1 MTAVCFLRGWP
12 RGSGEFMTEENKEE
26 DWMKYANSGFGQTNY
41 SLWDEVVEEEEE
53 EEIEDFDLTV
63 QLDSHMEEIPRAPDP
78 AGLKHLVRIGCCN
91 PCLGRLGG
99 KKRYEQSIEQS
110 GEEIREIVEKGNS
123 HLAKLREEIP
133 LCPFCENLFEEVELL
148 TDIIYDSI
156 SPYQFKR
163 LQLGA
168 RFPKSQIE
176 EEDSQRKR
184 FGSGGCD
191 GLKTGLVAEIAK
203 RLNQRLDGVT
213 LVNDKPQILALIDV
227 LTLSVDLDVRAH
239 YMYGRY
245 RKLERG
251 IPQTRWPCRAC
262 KGRGCER
269 CEMTGLQ
276 YAKSVQDLI
285 GNPLLSVFG
294 SEEHAFHG
302 MGREDIDVR
311 CMGRGRPFVIEMK
324 EPQLRKTDPV
334 ELMKLINDNAEGS
347 IEITGLR
354 DSTRSE
360 VVRLK
365 DTPAEKSYTIRF
377 KLLPLNEAEYAVL
390 TAPLDLT
397 KENKGRSKNKRK
409 RRGDNKRDNTKPLP
423 TEIETENVKP
433 SRDKLSLMKK
443 AELVALCVELGVKK
457 SGTKDELI
465 ERILN
470 VEEPVVET
478 FDLPEDDFIIK
489 SILSLEGVKLAQR
502 TPERV
507 AHRRADLV
515 RRRTVFEVHQPVIEV
530 LDDGSREIEVTMRC
544 ESGTYVKE
552 TVHGDSGR
560 TQPSIASLLKA
571 KCEVI
576 WLDVGD
582 IHAD

>member
-1 MTAVCFLRGWP
+1 
-12 RGSGEFMTEENKEE
+12 MTEENKEE

-41 SLWDEVVEEEEE
+41 SLWDEVVEEEEIVE
-53 EEIEDFDLTV
+53 VTEKEVTKKEEIQEVEEGNFNLTV

-78 AGLKHLVRIGCCN
+78 AGLKHLVRIGCCDQ
-91 PCLGRLGG
+91 CLGRLGG
-99 KKRYEQSIEQS
+99 KKRYEQSIDQS
-110 GEEIREIVEKGNS
+110 GEEIRAIVEKGNS
-123 HLAKLREEIP
+123 HLAKIREEIP
-133 LCPFCENLFEEVELL
+133 LCPFCENLFEEVDLL

-176 EEDSQRKR
+176 EEDTQRKR
-184 FGSGGCD
+184 YGAGGCD

-203 RLNQRLDGVT
+203 RLNQRLEGVT

-239 YMYGRY
+239 YLYGRY

-269 CEMTGLQ
+269 CDMTGLQ
-276 YAKSVQDLI
+276 YKKSVQDLI
-285 GNPLLSVFG
+285 GNPLLALFDSK
-294 SEEHAFHG
+294 EHAFHG

-324 EPQLRKTDPV
+324 EPKLRKIDPI
-334 ELMKLINDNAEGS
+334 EMMKLINDNAEGS

-377 KLLPLNEAEYAVL
+377 KLSPLNEAEYAVL

-409 RRGDNKRDNTKPLP
+409 RRGDNKRDNTKPLA
-423 TEIETENVKP
+423 TEIETENTKP
-433 SRDKLSLMKK
+433 GKDKLDTMKK
-443 AELVALCVELGVKK
+443 AELVALCVEFSVKK

-470 VEEPVVET
+470 IEEPVIET
-478 FDLPEDDFIIK
+478 FDLPEDDFILK

-507 AHRRADLV
+507 AHRRADLI
-515 RRRTVFEVHQPVIEV
+515 RRRTVFEVHQPVIEMTEEN
-530 LDDGSREIEVTMRC
+530 GREIEVTMRC

>member
-1 MTAVCFLRGWP
+1 
-12 RGSGEFMTEENKEE
+12 MTEENKEE

-53 EEIEDFDLTV
+53 EEEEESEDFDLTI

-91 PCLGRLGG
+91 SCLGRLGG

-110 GEEIREIVEKGNS
+110 GEEIRGIVEKGNS
-123 HLAKLREEIP
+123 HLSNVREEIP

-184 FGSGGCD
+184 YGAGGCD

-203 RLNQRLDGVT
+203 RLNQRLEGVT

-239 YMYGRY
+239 YLYGRY

-324 EPQLRKTDPV
+324 EPKLRKADPI

-347 IEITGLR
+347 IEITSLR

-377 KLLPLNEAEYAVL
+377 KLLPLNEAEYTVL

-433 SRDKLSLMKK
+433 GKDQLLQMKK
-443 AELVALCVELGVKK
+443 PELVALCVELGVKK
-457 SGTKDELI
+457 SGTKDDLI
-465 ERILN
+465 ERISN
-470 VEEPVVET
+470 VEEPEIET
-478 FDLPEDDFIIK
+478 FELPDDDFIIK

-515 RRRTVFEVHQPVIEV
+515 RRRTVFEVHKPVIE
-530 LDDGSREIEVTMRC
+530 LMEDGTREIEVTMRC

-560 TQPSIASLLKA
+560 TQPSIASLLKS

>member
-1 MTAVCFLRGWP
+1 
-12 RGSGEFMTEENKEE
+12 MTEENKEE

-53 EEIEDFDLTV
+53 EDEEEQEIEDFDLTV

-91 PCLGRLGG
+91 ACLGRLGG

-110 GEEIREIVEKGNS
+110 GEEIRGIVEKGNS
-123 HLAKLREEIP
+123 HITKVREKIP
-133 LCPFCENLFEEVELL
+133 LCPFCENLFEEVDLL

-156 SPYQFKR
+156 SQFQFKR

-184 FGSGGCD
+184 FGAGGCD

-203 RLNQRLDGVT
+203 RLNQRLEGVT
-213 LVNDKPQILALIDV
+213 LVNDKPEILALIDV
-227 LTLSVDLDVRAH
+227 LTLSVDLDVRSH

-269 CEMTGLQ
+269 CDMTGLQ
-276 YAKSVQDLI
+276 YKKSVQDLI
-285 GNPLLSVFG
+285 GNPLLTVFD
-294 SEEHAFHG
+294 SKEHAFHG

-324 EPQLRKTDPV
+324 EPRLRNTDPI
-334 ELMKLINDNAEGS
+334 EFMKLINDKAEGS

-354 DSTRSE
+354 DSNRSE

-377 KLLPLNEAEYAVL
+377 KLSPLNEAEYTVL

-423 TEIETENVKP
+423 TEIEIENLKP
-433 SRDKLSLMKK
+433 SRDELSALKK
-443 AELVALCVELGVKK
+443 AELVAMCVESGVKK

-465 ERILN
+465 ERIMN
-470 VEEPVVET
+470 IEEPVVET
-478 FDLPEDDFIIK
+478 FDLPEDDFIVK
-489 SILSLEGVKLAQR
+489 TILSLEGVKLAQR

-515 RRRTVFEVHQPVIEV
+515 RRRTVFEVHQPVIEMM
-530 LDDGSREIEVTMRC
+530 DDGTREIEVTMRC

-560 TQPSIASLLKA
+560 TQPSIASLLKS

>member
-1 MTAVCFLRGWP
+1 
-12 RGSGEFMTEENKEE
+12 MTEENKEE

-53 EEIEDFDLTV
+53 EDEEEQEIEDFDLTV

-110 GEEIREIVEKGNS
+110 GEEIRSIVEKGNS
-123 HLAKLREEIP
+123 HLTKVREEIP
-133 LCPFCENLFEEVELL
+133 LCPFCENLFEEVDLL

-184 FGSGGCD
+184 YGSGGCD

-276 YAKSVQDLI
+276 YQKSVQDLI

-294 SEEHAFHG
+294 SKEHAFHG

-324 EPQLRKTDPV
+324 EPRLRIADPV
-334 ELMKLINDNAEGS
+334 ELMKMINDNAEGS
-347 IEITGLR
+347 IDITSLR

-365 DTPAEKSYTIRF
+365 ETPAEKSYTIRF
-377 KLLPLNEAEYAVL
+377 KLMPLNEAEYTVL

-433 SRDKLSLMKK
+433 GKDKLTTMKK
-443 AELVALCVELGVKK
+443 AELVALCVEYGVKK

-515 RRRTVFEVHQPVIEV
+515 RRRTVFEVHQPVVEMME
-530 LDDGSREIEVTMRC
+530 DGSREIEVTMRC

>member
-1 MTAVCFLRGWP
+1 
-12 RGSGEFMTEENKEE
+12 MTEENKEE

-53 EEIEDFDLTV
+53 EEEEEDEQEIEDFDLTV

-99 KKRYEQSIEQS
+99 KKRYEQTIEQS
-110 GEEIREIVEKGNS
+110 GEEIRGIVEKGNS
-123 HLAKLREEIP
+123 HLTKIREEIP

-184 FGSGGCD
+184 YGSGGCD
-191 GLKTGLVAEIAK
+191 GLKTGLVAQIAK
-203 RLNQRLDGVT
+203 RLNQRLEGVT

-276 YAKSVQDLI
+276 YQKSVQDLI

-294 SEEHAFHG
+294 SKEHAFHG

-324 EPQLRKTDPV
+324 EPRLRIADPV
-334 ELMKLINDNAEGS
+334 ELMKMINDNAEGS
-347 IEITGLR
+347 IDITSLR

-365 DTPAEKSYTIRF
+365 ETPAEKSYTIRF
-377 KLLPLNEAEYAVL
+377 KLMPLNEAEYTVL

-397 KENKGRSKNKRK
+397 KENKGRSKNKIK

-433 SRDKLSLMKK
+433 GKDKLSTMKK
-443 AELVALCVELGVKK
+443 AELVALCVEYGVKK

-515 RRRTVFEVHQPVIEV
+515 RRRTVFEVHQPVVEMME
-530 LDDGSREIEVTMRC
+530 DGSREIEVTMRC

>member
-1 MTAVCFLRGWP
+1 
-12 RGSGEFMTEENKEE
+12 MTEENEEE

-41 SLWDEVVEEEEE
+41 SLWDEVVEEEQEE
-53 EEIEDFDLTV
+53 EQEESEDFEITV
-63 QLDSHMEEIPRAPDP
+63 QLDSHMEEIPRAPAP
-78 AGLKHLVRIGCCN
+78 AGLKHLVRIGCCDS
-91 PCLGRLGG
+91 CLGRLGG
-99 KKRYEQSIEQS
+99 KKRYDQSIIQS
-110 GEEIREIVEKGNS
+110 GEEIRANVVKGNS
-123 HLAKLREEIP
+123 HLSNIREEIP
-133 LCPFCENLFEEVELL
+133 LCPFCENLFEEVDLL

-176 EEDSQRKR
+176 EEDAQRKR
-184 FGSGGCD
+184 YGAGGCD

-203 RLNQRLDGVT
+203 RLNQRLEDVT
-213 LVNDKPQILALIDV
+213 LVNDKPEILALIDV

-324 EPQLRKTDPV
+324 EPRLRKTDPI
-334 ELMKLINDNAEGS
+334 ELMKLINENAEGS
-347 IEITGLR
+347 IEITSLR
-354 DSTRSE
+354 DSNRSE

-377 KLLPLNEAEYAVL
+377 KLSPLNEAEYTVL

-423 TEIETENVKP
+423 SEIETENVKP
-433 SRDKLSLMKK
+433 SKDKLMLMKK
-443 AELVALCVELGVKK
+443 PELVALCTELGAKK

-470 VEEPVVET
+470 VEEPEIET
-478 FDLPEDDFIIK
+478 FDLPEDEFIIN

-515 RRRTVFEVHQPVIEV
+515 RRRTVFEVHQPVIEIM
-530 LDDGSREIEVTMRC
+530 DDGEREIEVTMRC

>member
-1 MTAVCFLRGWP
+1 
-12 RGSGEFMTEENKEE
+12 MTEENDGEE

-41 SLWDEVVEEEEE
+41 SLWDEIEEEEE
-53 EEIEDFDLTV
+53 EPEEEEDYELTI

-78 AGLKHLVRIGCCN
+78 AGLKHLVRIGCCDH
-91 PCLGRLGG
+91 CLGRLGG
-99 KKRYEQSIEQS
+99 KKKYDQTIEES
-110 GEEIREIVEKGNS
+110 GDEIRSQIENLNS
-123 HLAKLREEIP
+123 HLTDIRDEIP

-148 TDIIYDSI
+148 ADIIFDSI
-156 SPYQFKR
+156 EPYQFQR

-168 RFPKSQIE
+168 RFPKDQIE
-176 EEDSQRKR
+176 EEDVQRKR
-184 FGSGGCD
+184 FGAGGCD
-191 GLKTGLVAEIAK
+191 GLKTGLVSEIAK
-203 RLNQRLDGVT
+203 LLNQRLDNVK

-239 YMYGRY
+239 YLYGRY

-262 KGRGCER
+262 KGRGCNR
-269 CEMTGLQ
+269 CSMTGLQ
-276 YAKSVQDLI
+276 YENSVQDLI
-285 GNPLLSVFG
+285 GNPLLSVFS

-311 CMGRGRPFVIEMK
+311 CLGRGRPFVIEMK
-324 EPQLRKTDPV
+324 EPKLRNTDPN
-334 ELMKLINDNAEGS
+334 ELMEIINSKANGS
-347 IEITGLR
+347 IEVTGLR
-354 DSTRSE
+354 DSNRSE

-377 KLLPLNEAEYAVL
+377 KLLPLSETEYTVL

-397 KENKGRSKNKRK
+397 KENKSRSNNKRK

-423 TEIETENVKP
+423 NEIDIDDSKP
-433 SRDKLSLMKK
+433 SKEALDKMKK
-443 AELVALCVELGVKK
+443 AELVDLCAQMKLKK
-457 SGTKDELI
+457 SGTKSELI
-465 ERILN
+465 ERIIN
-470 VEEPVVET
+470 FEEPPAET
-478 FDLPEDDFIIK
+478 FEIPDDSDIIET
-489 SILSLEGVKLAQR
+489 IMSLEGVKLAQR

-507 AHRRADLV
+507 AHRRADLI
-515 RRRTVFEVHQPVIEV
+515 RRRTIFEVHPPMIEK
-530 LDDGSREIEVTMRC
+530 LSDGTKVIEVTMRC

-571 KCEVI
+571 KCEVE

>member
-1 MTAVCFLRGWP
+1 L
-12 RGSGEFMTEENKEE
+12 TEENDGEE

-41 SLWDEVVEEEEE
+41 SLWDEIEEEEPE
-53 EEIEDFDLTV
+53 EEEDYELTI

-91 PCLGRLGG
+91 HCLGRLGG
-99 KKRYEQSIEQS
+99 KKKYDQTIEES
-110 GEEIREIVEKGNS
+110 GGEIRSQIENSNS
-123 HLAKLREEIP
+123 HLSDIREEIP

-148 TDIIYDSI
+148 ADIIFDSI
-156 SPYQFKR
+156 EPYQFQR

-168 RFPKSQIE
+168 RFPKDQIE
-176 EEDSQRKR
+176 EEDVQRKR
-184 FGSGGCD
+184 FGAGGCD
-191 GLKTGLVAEIAK
+191 GLKTGLVSEIAK
-203 RLNQRLDGVT
+203 LLNQRLENVK

-239 YMYGRY
+239 YLYGRY

-262 KGRGCER
+262 KGRGCNR
-269 CEMTGLQ
+269 CSMTGLQ
-276 YAKSVQDLI
+276 YEKSVQDLI
-285 GNPLLSVFG
+285 GNPLLPVF
-294 SEEHAFHG
+294 SCEEHAFHG

-311 CMGRGRPFVIEMK
+311 CLGRGRPFVIEMK
-324 EPQLRKTDPV
+324 EPKLRNTDPH
-334 ELMKLINDNAEGS
+334 ELMEIINSKANGS
-347 IEITGLR
+347 IEVTGLR
-354 DSTRSE
+354 DSNRSE

-377 KLLPLNEAEYAVL
+377 KLSPLRETEYTVL

-397 KENKGRSKNKRK
+397 KENKSRSNNKRK

-423 TEIETENVKP
+423 NEIDIDDSKP
-433 SRDKLSLMKK
+433 SKETLDKMKK
-443 AELVALCVELGVKK
+443 AELVDLCAQMKLKK
-457 SGTKDELI
+457 SGTKSELI
-465 ERILN
+465 ERIIN
-470 VEEPVVET
+470 YEEPPAET
-478 FDLPEDDFIIK
+478 FEIPDDSYIIET
-489 SILSLEGVKLAQR
+489 IMSLEGVKLAQR

-507 AHRRADLV
+507 AHRRADLI
-515 RRRTVFEVHQPVIEV
+515 RRRTVFEVHPPMIEK
-530 LDDGSREIEVTMRC
+530 LSDGTKVIEVTMRC

-571 KCEVI
+571 KCEVE

>member
-1 MTAVCFLRGWP
+1 
-12 RGSGEFMTEENKEE
+12 MTEENKEE

-41 SLWDEVVEEEEE
+41 SLWDEVVEEEEIVE
-53 EEIEDFDLTV
+53 VTEKEVTKKEEIQEVEEGNFNLTV
-63 QLDSHMEEIPRAPDP
+63 QLDAHMEEIPRAPDP
-78 AGLKHLVRIGCCN
+78 AGLKHLVRIGCCDQ
-91 PCLGRLGG
+91 CLGRLGG
-99 KKRYEQSIEQS
+99 KKRYEQSIDQS
-110 GEEIREIVEKGNS
+110 GEEIRAIVEKGNS
-123 HLAKLREEIP
+123 HLAKIREEIP
-133 LCPFCENLFEEVELL
+133 LCPFCENLFEEVDLL

-176 EEDSQRKR
+176 EEDTQRKR
-184 FGSGGCD
+184 YGAGGCD

-203 RLNQRLDGVT
+203 RLNQRLEGVT

-239 YMYGRY
+239 YLYGRY

-269 CEMTGLQ
+269 CDMTGLQ
-276 YAKSVQDLI
+276 YKKSVQDLI
-285 GNPLLSVFG
+285 GNPLLALFDSK
-294 SEEHAFHG
+294 EHAFHG

-324 EPQLRKTDPV
+324 EPKLRKIDPI
-334 ELMKLINDNAEGS
+334 EMMKLINDNAEGS

-377 KLLPLNEAEYAVL
+377 KLSPLNEAEYAVL

-409 RRGDNKRDNTKPLP
+409 RRGDNKRDNTKPLA
-423 TEIETENVKP
+423 TEIETENTKP
-433 SRDKLSLMKK
+433 GKDKLDTMKK
-443 AELVALCVELGVKK
+443 AELVALCVEFSVKK

-470 VEEPVVET
+470 IEEPVIET
-478 FDLPEDDFIIK
+478 FDLPEDDFILK

-507 AHRRADLV
+507 AHRRADLI
-515 RRRTVFEVHQPVIEV
+515 RRRTVFEVHQPVIEMTEEN
-530 LDDGSREIEVTMRC
+530 GREIEVTMRC

>member
-1 MTAVCFLRGWP
+1 
-12 RGSGEFMTEENKEE
+12 MTEENKEE

-53 EEIEDFDLTV
+53 EEEEEESEDFDLTI

-91 PCLGRLGG
+91 SCLGRLGG
-99 KKRYEQSIEQS
+99 KKRYDQSILQS
-110 GEEIREIVEKGNS
+110 GEEIRGIVEKGNS
-123 HLAKLREEIP
+123 HLSNVREEIP
-133 LCPFCENLFEEVELL
+133 LCPFCENLFEEVDLL

-184 FGSGGCD
+184 YGAGGCD

-203 RLNQRLDGVT
+203 RLNQRLEGVT

-239 YMYGRY
+239 YLYGRY

-285 GNPLLSVFG
+285 GNPLLSIFG

-324 EPQLRKTDPV
+324 EPKLRKNDPI

-347 IEITGLR
+347 IEITSLR
-354 DSTRSE
+354 DSNRSE

-377 KLLPLNEAEYAVL
+377 KLLPLNEAEYTVL

-423 TEIETENVKP
+423 TEIETESVKP
-433 SRDKLSLMKK
+433 GKDKLVLMKK
-443 AELVALCVELGVKK
+443 SELVAMCVELGVKK
-457 SGTKDELI
+457 SGTKDELV

-470 VEEPVVET
+470 VEEPEIET
-478 FDLPEDDFIIK
+478 FELPDNDFIIK
-489 SILSLEGVKLAQR
+489 SIASLEGVKLAQR

-515 RRRTVFEVHQPVIEV
+515 RRRTVFEVHQPVIEIM
-530 LDDGSREIEVTMRC
+530 DDGSREIEVTMRC

>member
-1 MTAVCFLRGWP
+1 
-12 RGSGEFMTEENKEE
+12 MTEENKEE

-41 SLWDEVVEEEEE
+41 SLWDEVVEEEEIVE
-53 EEIEDFDLTV
+53 VTEKEVTKKEEIQEVEEGNFNLTV

-78 AGLKHLVRIGCCN
+78 AGLKHLVRIGCCDQ
-91 PCLGRLGG
+91 CLGRLGG
-99 KKRYEQSIEQS
+99 KKRYEQSIDQS
-110 GEEIREIVEKGNS
+110 GEEIRAIVEKGNS
-123 HLAKLREEIP
+123 HLAKIREEIP
-133 LCPFCENLFEEVELL
+133 LCPFCENLFEEVDLL

-176 EEDSQRKR
+176 EEDTQRKR
-184 FGSGGCD
+184 YGAGGCD

-203 RLNQRLDGVT
+203 RLNQRLEDVT

-239 YMYGRY
+239 YLYGRY

-269 CEMTGLQ
+269 CDMTGLQ
-276 YAKSVQDLI
+276 YKKSVQDLI
-285 GNPLLSVFG
+285 GNPLLPLFDSK
-294 SEEHAFHG
+294 EHAFHG

-324 EPQLRKTDPV
+324 EPKLRKIDPI
-334 ELMKLINDNAEGS
+334 EMMKLINDNAEGS

-377 KLLPLNEAEYAVL
+377 KLSPLNEAEYAVL

-409 RRGDNKRDNTKPLP
+409 RRGDNKRDNTKPLA
-423 TEIETENVKP
+423 TEIETENTKP
-433 SRDKLSLMKK
+433 GKDKLDTMKK
-443 AELVALCVELGVKK
+443 AELVALCVEFSVKK

-470 VEEPVVET
+470 IEEPVIET
-478 FDLPEDDFIIK
+478 FDLPEDDFILK

-507 AHRRADLV
+507 AHRRADLI
-515 RRRTVFEVHQPVIEV
+515 RRRTVFEVHQPVIEMTEEN
-530 LDDGSREIEVTMRC
+530 GREIEVTMRC

>member
-1 MTAVCFLRGWP
+1 
-12 RGSGEFMTEENKEE
+12 MTEENKEE

-53 EEIEDFDLTV
+53 EEEEEEQEIEDFDLTV

-110 GEEIREIVEKGNS
+110 GEEIRGIVEKGNS
-123 HLAKLREEIP
+123 HLTKVREEIP
-133 LCPFCENLFEEVELL
+133 LCPFCENLFEEVDLL

-184 FGSGGCD
+184 YGSGGCD

-276 YAKSVQDLI
+276 YQKSVQDLI

-294 SEEHAFHG
+294 SKEHAFHG

-324 EPQLRKTDPV
+324 EPRLRIADPV
-334 ELMKLINDNAEGS
+334 ELMKMINDNAEGS
-347 IEITGLR
+347 IDITSLR

-365 DTPAEKSYTIRF
+365 ETPAEKSYTIRF
-377 KLLPLNEAEYAVL
+377 KLMPLNEAEYTVL

-423 TEIETENVKP
+423 TEIETENIKP
-433 SRDKLSLMKK
+433 GKDKLSTMKK
-443 AELVALCVELGVKK
+443 AELVTLCVEYGVKK

-515 RRRTVFEVHQPVIEV
+515 RRRTVFEVHQPVVEMME
-530 LDDGSREIEVTMRC
+530 DGSREIEVTMRC

>member
-1 MTAVCFLRGWP
+1 M
-12 RGSGEFMTEENKEE
+12 
-26 DWMKYANSGFGQTNY
+26 
-41 SLWDEVVEEEEE
+41 
-53 EEIEDFDLTV
+53 
-63 QLDSHMEEIPRAPDP
+63 
-78 AGLKHLVRIGCCN
+78 
-91 PCLGRLGG
+91 
-99 KKRYEQSIEQS
+99 
-110 GEEIREIVEKGNS
+110 
-123 HLAKLREEIP
+123 
-133 LCPFCENLFEEVELL
+133 L

-168 RFPKSQIE
+168 RFPKTQIE
-176 EEDSQRKR
+176 EEDTQRKR
-184 FGSGGCD
+184 HGAGGCD

-203 RLNQRLDGVT
+203 RLNKRLEGVT

-239 YMYGRY
+239 YLYGRY

-269 CEMTGLQ
+269 CDMTGLQ
-276 YAKSVQDLI
+276 YKKSVQDLI
-285 GNPLLSVFG
+285 GNPLLSLFG

-324 EPQLRKTDPV
+324 EPKLRIMDPI
-334 ELMKLINDNAEGS
+334 EMMKLINDNAEGS

-377 KLLPLNEAEYAVL
+377 KLSPLNEAEYAVL

-409 RRGDNKRDNTKPLP
+409 RRGDNKRDNTKPLA
-423 TEIETENVKP
+423 TEIETENIKP
-433 SRDKLSLMKK
+433 GKDKLATMKK
-443 AELVALCVELGVKK
+443 AELVALCVEFSIKK

-470 VEEPVVET
+470 IEEPVVEI
-478 FDLPEDDFIIK
+478 FDLPEDDFILK

-507 AHRRADLV
+507 AHRRADLI
-515 RRRTVFEVHQPVIEV
+515 RRRTVFEVHQPVIEMTEEN
-530 LDDGSREIEVTMRC
+530 GREIEVTMRC

>member
-1 MTAVCFLRGWP
+1 
-12 RGSGEFMTEENKEE
+12 
-26 DWMKYANSGFGQTNY
+26 MKYANSGFGQTNY

-53 EEIEDFDLTV
+53 DEEEEELEDFDLTV

-91 PCLGRLGG
+91 ACLGRLGG

-110 GEEIREIVEKGNS
+110 GEEIRGIVEKGNS
-123 HLAKLREEIP
+123 HITKVREKIP
-133 LCPFCENLFEEVELL
+133 LCPFCENLFEEVDLL

-156 SPYQFKR
+156 SQFQFKR

-184 FGSGGCD
+184 FGAGGCD

-203 RLNQRLDGVT
+203 RLNQRLEGVT
-213 LVNDKPQILALIDV
+213 LVNDKPEILALIDV
-227 LTLSVDLDVRAH
+227 LTLSVDLDVRSH

-269 CEMTGLQ
+269 CDMTGLQ
-276 YAKSVQDLI
+276 YKKSVQDLI
-285 GNPLLSVFG
+285 GNPLLTVFD
-294 SEEHAFHG
+294 SKEHAFHG

-324 EPQLRKTDPV
+324 EPRLRNTDPI
-334 ELMKLINDNAEGS
+334 EFMKLINDKAEGS

-354 DSTRSE
+354 DSNRSE

-377 KLLPLNEAEYAVL
+377 KLSPLNEAEYTVL

-423 TEIETENVKP
+423 TEIEIENLKP
-433 SRDKLSLMKK
+433 SRDELSALKK
-443 AELVALCVELGVKK
+443 AELVAMCVESGVKK

-465 ERILN
+465 ERIMN
-470 VEEPVVET
+470 IEEPVVET
-478 FDLPEDDFIIK
+478 FDLPEDDFIVK
-489 SILSLEGVKLAQR
+489 TILSLEGVKLAQR

-515 RRRTVFEVHQPVIEV
+515 RRRTVFEVHQPVIEMM
-530 LDDGSREIEVTMRC
+530 DDGTREIEVTMRC

-560 TQPSIASLLKA
+560 TQPSIASLLKS

>member
-1 MTAVCFLRGWP
+1 
-12 RGSGEFMTEENKEE
+12 MTEKKPDEPEDSDE
-26 DWMKYANSGFGQTNY
+26 DWMKYANAGFGETDY
-41 SLWDEVVEEEEE
+41 SLWDDEEV
-53 EEIEDFDLTV
+53 IEAPIEADADWGDADESPD
-63 QLDSHMEEIPRAPDP
+63 QLSTHMEEIPRAPSP
-78 AGLKHLVRIGCCN
+78 AGHKHLVRIGTCDH
-91 PCLGRLGG
+91 CLGRLGG
-99 KKRYEQSIEQS
+99 KKRFEQSLEES
-110 GEEIREIVEKGNS
+110 GIEIRNLVTERDS
-123 HLAKLREEIP
+123 HLSDARTEQP
-133 LCPFCENLFEEVELL
+133 LCPFCENLYEESELL
-148 TDIIYDSI
+148 ADIIFDSI
-156 SPYQFKR
+156 SPYELSR

-168 RFPKSQIE
+168 RIPKDQIE
-176 EEDSQRKR
+176 HEEEMRKR
-184 FGSGGCD
+184 FGAGGSD
-191 GLKTGLVAEIAK
+191 ALKSGLVRVIAQHLNK
-203 RLNQRLDGVT
+203 RLEGVT
-213 LVNDKPQILALIDV
+213 LVNDKPQVLALIDV
-227 LTLSVDLDVRAH
+227 LTLTVELDIRAH
-239 YMYGRY
+239 YLYGRY
-245 RKLERG
+245 LKLERG

-262 KGRGCER
+262 KGRGCQR
-269 CEMTGLQ
+269 CEQSGLQ
-276 YAKSVQDLI
+276 YKKSVQDLI
-285 GNPLLSVFG
+285 GNPLLGLF
-294 SEEHAFHG
+294 EADEHAFHG

-324 EPQLRKTDPV
+324 EPRLRIADPV
-334 ELMKLINDNAEGS
+334 ELMKMINDNAEGS
-347 IEITGLR
+347 IDITSLR

-365 DTPAEKSYTIRF
+365 ETPAEKSYTIRY
-377 KLLPLNEAEYAVL
+377 KLMPLNEAEYTVL

-433 SRDKLSLMKK
+433 GKDKLTTMKK
-443 AELVALCVELGVKK
+443 AELVALCVEYGVKK

-478 FDLPEDDFIIK
+478 FDLPENDFIIK

-515 RRRTVFEVHQPVIEV
+515 RRRTVFEVHRPVVEMME
-530 LDDGSREIEVTMRC
+530 DGSREIEVTMRC

>member
-1 MTAVCFLRGWP
+1 
-12 RGSGEFMTEENKEE
+12 MTEENKEE

-53 EEIEDFDLTV
+53 EEEEEEDEQEIEDFDLTV

-99 KKRYEQSIEQS
+99 KKRYEQTIEQS
-110 GEEIREIVEKGNS
+110 GEEIRGIVEKGNS
-123 HLAKLREEIP
+123 HLTKIREEIP

-184 FGSGGCD
+184 YGSGGCD
-191 GLKTGLVAEIAK
+191 GLKTGLVAQIAK
-203 RLNQRLDGVT
+203 RLNQRLEGVT

-276 YAKSVQDLI
+276 YQKSVQDLI

-294 SEEHAFHG
+294 SKEHAFHG

-311 CMGRGRPFVIEMK
+311 CMGRGRPFVLEMK
-324 EPQLRKTDPV
+324 EPRLRIADPV
-334 ELMKLINDNAEGS
+334 ELMKMINDNAEGS
-347 IEITGLR
+347 IDITSLR

-360 VVRLK
+360 VVRWK
-365 DTPAEKSYTIRF
+365 ETPAEKSYTIRF
-377 KLLPLNEAEYAVL
+377 KLMPLNEAEYTVL

-397 KENKGRSKNKRK
+397 KENKGRSKNKIK

-433 SRDKLSLMKK
+433 GKDKLSTMKK
-443 AELVALCVELGVKK
+443 AELVALCVEYGVKK

-515 RRRTVFEVHQPVIEV
+515 RRRTVFEVHQPVVEMME
-530 LDDGSREIEVTMRC
+530 DGSREIEVTMRC